1 MKQSRRLAFCGMTTA
16 LAIVVQV
23 LGGWLGLGTYIC
35 PMLAGLLLL
44 PIGREWGGRW
54 QLAVWLAVGLLDL
67 VLVSDLEESLMFL
80 CFFGWYPVLYARLN
94 KLPKLWRWPVKLGLF
109 NAVIIPLEALLMLV
123 IAPESIQPVLVA
135 VLLVL
140 GNLVFICYDQLLP
153 RMTELYERRLRPI
166 LKK

>member
-1 MKQSRRLAFCGMTTA
+1 MKQSRRVAFCGMATA
-16 LAIVVQV
+16 LAVVVQV

-54 QLAVWLAVGLLDL
+54 QLVVWLAVGLLDL

-80 CFFGWYPVLYARLN
+80 CFFGWYPVIYSKLD
-94 KLPKLWRWPVKLGLF
+94 KLPKVWRWPVKLALF
-109 NAVIIPLEALLMLV
+109 NAVVVPLEALLMLV
-123 IAPESIQPVLVA
+123 IAPESMKPALLIA
-135 VLLVL
+135 LLVL
-140 GNLVFICYDQLLP
+140 GTLAFACYDQLLR
-153 RMTELYERRLRPI
+153 RMEELYEERLRPI

>member
-1 MKQSRRLAFCGMTTA
+1 MKQSKRLAFCGMTTA

-80 CFFGWYPVLYARLN
+80 CFFGWYPLAYVGLN
-94 KLPKLWRWPVKLGLF
+94 KLPKLWRWPVKLALF
-109 NAVIIPLEALLMLV
+109 NAVVIPLEALLMLV
-123 IAPESIQPVLVA
+123 IAPESVQPTLVA
-135 VLLVL
+135 ALLVL
-140 GNLVFICYDQLLP
+140 GNLVFICYDRLLP

>member
-1 MKQSRRLAFCGMTTA
+1 MKQSRRVAFCGMATA
-16 LAIVVQV
+16 LAVVVQV

-54 QLAVWLAVGLLDL
+54 QLVVWLAVGLLDL

-80 CFFGWYPVLYARLN
+80 CFFGWYPVIYSKLD
-94 KLPKLWRWPVKLGLF
+94 KLPKVWRWPVKLALF
-109 NAVIIPLEALLMLV
+109 NAVVVPLEALLMLV
-123 IAPESIQPVLVA
+123 IAPESMKPALMIA
-135 VLLVL
+135 LLVL
-140 GNLVFICYDQLLP
+140 GNLAFACYDQLLP
-153 RMTELYERRLRPI
+153 RMEELYEKRLRPI